1 MVRNTT
7 IVLVAAFVL
16 VTIAA
21 GISQDRT
28 PEPSAL
34 QAELG
39 AELYNDLGLHKLS
52 DDEAARLYEMWQRGP
67 ADSYLEITA
76 RRYIEE
82 AGWRPVLVIGAVP
95 QREDP
100 DEWLLY
106 VREGYEVISMEPFGS
121 HDDLPMPGW
130 HWAKSVLSSW
140 NIMLPDSKVVHF
152 SAL

>member
-1 MVRNTT
+1 MRYRVML
-7 IVLVAAFVL
+7 IGSAVLLLAVAAVW
-16 VTIAA
+16 A
-21 GISQDRT
+21 SQERSAL
-28 PEPSAL
+28 SAL

-52 DDEAARLYEMWQRGP
+52 NDEAARLYDMWHRGP

-76 RRYIEE
+76 RSYIEK

-95 QREDP
+95 QREEP

-106 VREGYEVISMEPFGS
+106 VREGYEVIRLEPWS
-121 HDDLPMPGW
+121 DHNDLPMLGW
-130 HWAKSVLSSW
+130 HWAKNTLSSW
-140 NIMLPDSKVVHF
+140 DIMLPEGEFVHF

>member
-21 GISQDRT
+21 GISKDRT
-28 PEPSAL
+28 LEPSAL

-39 AELYNDLGLHKLS
+39 SELFNDLGLHKLS
-52 DDEAARLYEMWQRGP
+52 NEEAARLYEMWQRGP

-76 RRYIEE
+76 RSHIER

-100 DEWLLY
+100 DAWLLY
-106 VREGYEVISMEPFGS
+106 VREGYEVIRMEPFGS
-121 HDDLPMPGW
+121 HGDLPMPGW
-130 HWAKSVLSSW
+130 HWAQNVLSAW
-140 NIMLPDSKVVHF
+140 DIMLPDGDKVHF
-152 SAL
+152 SAR